1 MMPKRGSLS
10 TYSEAVLRNLKRC
23 EQRLDREREKLDQM
37 IGALNGVPIAE
48 DKAILKQSRKVDRLV
63 ARVQKMRERKKK
75 IDNSIFMISGGGNRW
90 M

>member
-1 MMPKRGSLS
+1 
-10 TYSEAVLRNLKRC
+10 LRNLKRC
-23 EQRLDREREKLDQM
+23 ERKLNREREKLGQM
-37 IGALNGVPIAE
+37 ISALNGVPIAE

-63 ARVQKMRERKKK
+63 ARVQRMRERQKK

>member
-1 MMPKRGSLS
+1 M
-10 TYSEAVLRNLKRC
+10 RNLKRC
-23 EQRLDREREKLDQM
+23 ERKLNREREKLGQM
-37 IGALNGVPIAE
+37 ISALNGVPIAE

-63 ARVQKMRERKKK
+63 ARVQRMRERQKK